1 MSNVSL
7 YQTVKLKKT
16 KTNLRRKGFPWYYL
30 DEIVFDRRTKNIKA
44 GEIVKIQD
52 SNLGKLGVFAFNPN
66 SKIAARLLDVNHE
79 AVIDNNWIRK
89 QLKLALD
96 LRKNLFKESF
106 YRLVHGEVDNLP
118 GVIID
123 RFGDTVVLQPNSAWA
138 DLNKEK
144 ITESIMEFGI
154 SNIVL
159 NCMSRSRRLEG
170 LNEGLTV
177 IQGAVTEPIKV
188 KMNKAVYFADVL
200 HGQKTGIFF
209 DQRFNHELAAKL
221 SKGKDVLDVFSHVGG
236 FGLAALVSGAR
247 KVFAVDSSAPALS
260 LAVKGAEESGVSE
273 KFETINSD
281 AFDAMKEFF
290 QSNRYFDMVVCDP
303 PAFSPS
309 KKTLNTGLRAYERVA
324 LHSSRLVK
332 PNGYLVLCSCSHA
345 VDLSKFR
352 NACVRGITRAGR
364 QAQII
369 SWGGAGPDHPINPQ
383 LEQFGYLKSIFFR
396 LLS

>member
-369 SWGGAGPDHPINPQ
+369 SWGGAGPDHPINSQ

>member
-96 LRKNLFKESF
+96 LRENLFKESF

-369 SWGGAGPDHPINPQ
+369 SWGGAGPDHPINSQ

>member
-1 MSNVSL
+1 MSIVSL

-79 AVIDNNWIRK
+79 AVIDNTWIRK

-123 RFGDTVVLQPNSAWA
+123 RFGDTAVLQPNSAWA

-159 NCMSRSRRLEG
+159 NCMSRSRKLEG

-177 IQGAVTEPIKV
+177 IRGAVTEPIKV
-188 KMNKAVYFADVL
+188 KMNEAVYFADVL

-260 LAVKGAEESGVSE
+260 LAVKGAEESGVIE
-273 KFETINSD
+273 KFETVNSD

-290 QSNRYFDMVVCDP
+290 QSNQYFDMVVCDP

-369 SWGGAGPDHPINPQ
+369 SWGGAGPDHPITSQ

>member
-1 MSNVSL
+1 MSSVSL

-79 AVIDNNWIRK
+79 AVIDNAWIRK

-118 GVIID
+118 GVIVD
-123 RFGDTVVLQPNSAWA
+123 RFGDTAVLQPNSAWA
-138 DLNKEK
+138 ELNKEK
-144 ITESIMEFGI
+144 ITESIMEFGV

-159 NCMSRSRRLEG
+159 NCMSRSRKLEG

-188 KMNKAVYFADVL
+188 EMKEAVYFADVL
-200 HGQKTGIFF
+200 RGQKTGIFF
-209 DQRFNHELAAKL
+209 DQRVNHRLAAKL
-221 SKGKDVLDVFSHVGG
+221 SKGKDVLDVVSHVGG

-247 KVFAVDSSAPALS
+247 KVFAVDSSATALS
-260 LAVKGAEESGVSE
+260 LAVKGAEESGVIE
-273 KFETINSD
+273 QFETVNSD
-281 AFDAMKEFF
+281 AFDAMKVFF
-290 QSNRYFDMVVCDP
+290 QSNQYFDMVVCDP

-369 SWGGAGPDHPINPQ
+369 SLGGAGPDHPINSQ

-396 LLS
+396 LLN

>member
-1 MSNVSL
+1 MSIVSL

-79 AVIDNNWIRK
+79 AVIDNTWIRK

-123 RFGDTVVLQPNSAWA
+123 RFGDTAVLQPNSAWA

-159 NCMSRSRRLEG
+159 NCMSRSRKLEG

-177 IQGAVTEPIKV
+177 IRGAVTEPIKV
-188 KMNKAVYFADVL
+188 KMNEAVYFADVL

-209 DQRFNHELAAKL
+209 DQRFNHELVAKL

-260 LAVKGAEESGVSE
+260 LAVKGAEESGVIE
-273 KFETINSD
+273 KFETVNSD

-369 SWGGAGPDHPINPQ
+369 SWGGAGPDHPITSQ

>member
-221 SKGKDVLDVFSHVGG
+221 SKGKDVLDIFSHVGG

-364 QAQII
+364 QVQII
-369 SWGGAGPDHPINPQ
+369 SWGGAGPDHPINSQ

>member
-260 LAVKGAEESGVSE
+260 LAVKGAEESGVIE
-273 KFETINSD
+273 KFETVNSD

-290 QSNRYFDMVVCDP
+290 QSNQYFDMVVCDP

-369 SWGGAGPDHPINPQ
+369 SWGGAGPDHPITSQ

>member
-1 MSNVSL
+1 M
-7 YQTVKLKKT
+7 
-16 KTNLRRKGFPWYYL
+16 
-30 DEIVFDRRTKNIKA
+30 
-44 GEIVKIQD
+44 
-52 SNLGKLGVFAFNPN
+52 FAFNPN

-159 NCMSRSRRLEG
+159 NCMSRSRKLEG

-177 IQGAVTEPIKV
+177 IRGAVTEPIKV

-309 KKTLNTGLRAYERVA
+309 KKTLNAGLRAYERVA

-332 PNGYLVLCSCSHA
+332 PNGYLVLCSCSH
-345 VDLSKFR
+345 DHK
-352 NACVRGITRAGR
+352 
-364 QAQII
+364 
-369 SWGGAGPDHPINPQ
+369 SWPTSTNYFLGW
-383 LEQFGYLKSIFFR
+383 SR
-396 LLS
+396 S

>member
-1 MSNVSL
+1 MSIVSL

-79 AVIDNNWIRK
+79 AVIDNTWIRK

-123 RFGDTVVLQPNSAWA
+123 RFGDTAVLQPNSAWA

-159 NCMSRSRRLEG
+159 NCMSRSRKLEG

-177 IQGAVTEPIKV
+177 IRGAVTEPIKV
-188 KMNKAVYFADVL
+188 KMNEAVYFADVL

-209 DQRFNHELAAKL
+209 DQRFNHELVAKL

-260 LAVKGAEESGVSE
+260 LAVKGAEESGVIE
-273 KFETINSD
+273 KFETVNSD

-290 QSNRYFDMVVCDP
+290 QSNQYFDMVVCDP

-369 SWGGAGPDHPINPQ
+369 SWGGAGPDHPITSQ

>member
-221 SKGKDVLDVFSHVGG
+221 SKGKEVLDVFSHVGG

-309 KKTLNTGLRAYERVA
+309 KKTLNAGLRAYERVA

-364 QAQII
+364 QVQII
-369 SWGGAGPDHPINPQ
+369 SWGGAGPDHPINSQ

>member
-309 KKTLNTGLRAYERVA
+309 KKTLNAGLRAYERVA

-369 SWGGAGPDHPINPQ
+369 SWGGAGPDHPINSQ

>member
-96 LRKNLFKESF
+96 LRENLFKESF

-123 RFGDTVVLQPNSAWA
+123 RFGDTVVLQPNSTWA

-369 SWGGAGPDHPINPQ
+369 SWGGAGPDHPINSH

>member
-1 MSNVSL
+1 MSIVSL
-7 YQTVKLKKT
+7 YPTVKLKKA
-16 KTNLRRKGFPWYYL
+16 KSNLRRKGFPFYYL
-30 DEIVFDRRTKNIKA
+30 DEIIFDRRTKNIKA
-44 GEIVKIQD
+44 GEIVVIQD
-52 SNLGKLGVFAFNPN
+52 SNLGQLGAFAFNPN
-66 SKIAARLLDVNHE
+66 SKIAARLLDFNHE
-79 AVIDNNWIRK
+79 AVIDKNWIRK
-89 QLKLALD
+89 HLTLALD
-96 LRKNLFKESF
+96 LRENLFKEPF

-118 GVIID
+118 GVVID
-123 RFGDTVVLQPNSAWA
+123 RFGDTVVFQPNSVWA
-138 DLNKEK
+138 DLNKEE
-144 ITESIMEFGI
+144 IIESLIEFGI

-170 LNEGLTV
+170 LNDGLTV
-177 IQGAVTEPIKV
+177 FKGEVTEPVRV
-188 KMNKAVYFADVL
+188 KMNNAIYFADLL
-200 HGQKTGIFF
+200 HGQKTGLFF
-209 DQRFNHELAAKL
+209 DQRFNHEFAAKL
-221 SKGKDVLDVFSHVGG
+221 SKGKDILDVFSNVGG

-260 LAVKGAEESGVSE
+260 LAVKAAEESGVSE
-273 KFETINSD
+273 KFESVNSD

-290 QSNRYFDMVVCDP
+290 RSNQYFDMVVCDP

-345 VDLSKFR
+345 VDLNKFR
-352 NACVRGITRAGR
+352 NSCVRGISRAGR

-369 SWGGAGPDHPINPQ
+369 SFGGAGPDHPINSQ

-396 LLS
+396 LLN

>member
-364 QAQII
+364 QVQII
-369 SWGGAGPDHPINPQ
+369 SWGGAGPDHPINSQ

>member
-221 SKGKDVLDVFSHVGG
+221 SKGKEVLDVFSHVGG

-369 SWGGAGPDHPINPQ
+369 SWGGAGPDHPINSQ

>member
-209 DQRFNHELAAKL
+209 DQRFNHELAAKF

-364 QAQII
+364 QVQII
-369 SWGGAGPDHPINPQ
+369 SWGGAGPDHPINSQ